1 MAMLYDRGYGEQ
13 DILELHHFLD
23 WLMRL
28 PKELEQQFQAEFKA
42 FEEADEVC
50 HVDRAHGKGTAEA
63 GDRS

>member
-1 MAMLYDRGYGEQ
+1 MTMLYDRGYSEQ
-13 DILELHHFLD
+13 DMLELHHFLA

-28 PKELEQQFQAEFKA
+28 PKELEQQFKA

-50 HVDRAHGKGTAEA
+50 HIDRAHGKGTAEA